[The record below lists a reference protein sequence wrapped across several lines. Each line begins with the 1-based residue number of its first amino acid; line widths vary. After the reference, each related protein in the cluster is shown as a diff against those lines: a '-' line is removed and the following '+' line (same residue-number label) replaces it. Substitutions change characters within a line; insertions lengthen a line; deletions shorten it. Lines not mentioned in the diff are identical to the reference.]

1 MTAALPVASPAGLR
15 GYARG
20 VVRRFAGRFTAVVLL
35 NLAAAGAALAVPN
48 LLGRMTGLIA
58 GGGPGLAGRLG
69 TLTVA
74 VGAALL
80 VQTGLAWQAA
90 RVTYALGER
99 VVALLRED
107 FLDRVAALPLSI
119 VERAGTGD
127 LTARTTLDTAQVSTS
142 VRYAVPQFFVN
153 LVTMV
158 VVLAGA
164 LWVSPLLAVTAL
176 VAVPLL
182 AAVVR
187 WYLRRAPAAFA
198 AVQARLADLTTSV
211 AQTAD
216 GAHTVEAL
224 GWQGRRIADTDRE
237 IARTWAAQR
246 RTLTLRAVLFPAL
259 DLTVLLPCL
268 TTLVLGGVLVAR
280 GRADIGEVTTVA
292 LLMQML
298 AAPAVELVRSLEG
311 LQMGAASLARLVGVH
326 PDPGAPGARPGDQ
339 RDRAGPGRRSTVGTG
354 PDVPLRR
361 GGSATLAL
369 PHAVIRLAGVHFGYT
384 PDREVLHG
392 VDLTLHRGERLALVG
407 PTGAGKSTLARI
419 LAGIHPPDRG
429 SVTTGGVPF
438 GDLAPGRL
446 RRLVL
451 LTTQEQHVFA
461 GTLADNLRLARPDA
475 TDADLAAA
483 LSTVDALDWADALP
497 RGPATPLDGGVRLS
511 AARAQQIALARLL
524 LAAPEVVILDE
535 ATSML
540 SPGAARAVEAALNRV
555 LTGRTVVAIAHRLH
569 TAHDAD
575 RIAVMDQG
583 RIVQVGTHARLV
595 TEDGAYRRLWT
606 RWHDGATE
614 PADRPTDR
622 QGGAR

>member
-1 MTAALPVASPAGLR
+1 MTAPPAALPTALPTALPVASGERLR
-15 GYARG
+15 AYARG
-20 VVRRFAGRFTAVVLL
+20 IVRRFAGRFTAVVLL
-35 NLAAAGAALAVPN
+35 NLAAAAAALAVPN
-48 LLGRMTGLIA
+48 LLGRMTGLIVD
-58 GGGPGLAGRLG
+58 GRVSRLG

-80 VQTGLAWQAA
+80 IQTGLAWQAA
-90 RVTYALGER
+90 RVTYGLGER
-99 VVALLRED
+99 VVARLRED
-107 FLDRVAALPLSI
+107 FLDRVAALPLST

-127 LTARTTLDTAQVSTS
+127 LTARTTLDTAQVSTT

-164 LWVSPLLAVTAL
+164 FWVSAPLAAAAL
-176 VAVPLL
+176 VAVPVLV
-182 AAVVR
+182 AVVR
-187 WYLRRAPAAFA
+187 WYLRRAPGAFA
-198 AVQARLADLTTSV
+198 AVQARLADLTASV

-216 GAHTVEAL
+216 GAHTVEAM
-224 GWQGRRIADTDRE
+224 GWQERRIAATDRE
-237 IARTWAAQR
+237 IARTWTAQR
-246 RTLTLRAVLFPAL
+246 RTLTLRAVLFPTL
-259 DLTVLLPCL
+259 DLTVLLPGL

-292 LLMQML
+292 LLMQLL

-311 LQMGAASLARLVGVH
+311 LQMGAASLARLVGIE
-326 PDPGAPGARPGDQ
+326 PPAPASARI
-339 RDRAGPGRRSTVGTG
+339 STVDTG
-354 PDVPLRR
+354 PDVLRL
-361 GGSATLAL
+361 T
-369 PHAVIRLAGVHFGYT
+369 GVHFGYT
-384 PDREVLHG
+384 ADREVLHG
-392 VDLTLHRGERLALVG
+392 IDLTLRRGERLALVG

-429 SVTTGGVPF
+429 RVTTGDVPL
-438 GDLAPGRL
+438 GDLTPEAL

-451 LTTQEQHVFA
+451 LTTQEHHVFA

-483 LSTVDALDWADALP
+483 LSTVDWPDDAS
-497 RGPATPLDGGVRLS
+497 GPDLHTPLAGGVRLP

-540 SPGAARAVEAALNRV
+540 SPHAARTVEAALNRV
-555 LTGRTVVAIAHRLH
+555 LAGRTVVAIAHRLH

-575 RIAVMDQG
+575 RIAVIDRG
-583 RIVQVGTHARLV
+583 RIVQVGPHERLV
-595 TEDGAYRRLWT
+595 NDDGLYRRLWT
-606 RWHDGATE
+606 RWHDGSTG
-614 PADRPTDR
+614 R
-622 QGGAR
+622 